1 MANRDV
7 HALSSNAF
15 AVKPADTPEGAQGA
29 LSNQVIERTLCVQI
43 SGSLANLALAGPQAA
58 MWKPVTGKEPDIF
71 CPSMSADMDPTG
83 VWLCGAVFVVR
94 ALICV
99 LCVPFLMHVFPQ
111 RPSTP
116 SGTASFGAS
125 RSSSTAPPSRA
136 PSGPPSAASP
146 RLRLRISGRSTRTRC
161 CPSRTSTRHRWCTST
176 TPRCRCELLPC
187 HVMLDLLVC

>member
-83 VWLCGAVFVVR
+83 EWLCGAFCPVLMLAFVSFV
-94 ALICV
+94 
-99 LCVPFLMHVFPQ
+99 LMHFSRRGRQHHPERCHSERLDPRAQLHLPV
-111 RPSTP
+111 RPR
-116 SGTASFGAS
+116 GHHQLH
-125 RSSSTAPPSRA
+125 
-136 PSGPPSAASP
+136 P
-146 RLRLRISGRSTRTRC
+146 R
-161 CPSRTSTRHRWCTST
+161 
-176 TPRCRCELLPC
+176 
-187 HVMLDLLVC
+187 V